1 MFLADSTGS
10 RRRVGVAIAAA
21 LDSYFPKCEK
31 LSLIFYSA
39 GRCQKKPYRA
49 KPPNL
54 SPKTRTQS
62 DALCHFDQPE
72 KSFLDPSHS
81 LGMIVSPVTSARQSF
96 FNLFFIQSFNIFT

>member
-21 LDSYFPKCEK
+21 LDFCFPKCKK

-39 GRCQKKPYRA
+39 GRCQKNPYRA

-54 SPKTRTQS
+54 SPR
-62 DALCHFDQPE
+62 
-72 KSFLDPSHS
+72 
-81 LGMIVSPVTSARQSF
+81 
-96 FNLFFIQSFNIFT
+96 

>member
-39 GRCQKKPYRA
+39 GRCQKTLSRQTSESESEDKNA
-49 KPPNL
+49 K
-54 SPKTRTQS
+54 
-62 DALCHFDQPE
+62 
-72 KSFLDPSHS
+72 
-81 LGMIVSPVTSARQSF
+81 
-96 FNLFFIQSFNIFT
+96 